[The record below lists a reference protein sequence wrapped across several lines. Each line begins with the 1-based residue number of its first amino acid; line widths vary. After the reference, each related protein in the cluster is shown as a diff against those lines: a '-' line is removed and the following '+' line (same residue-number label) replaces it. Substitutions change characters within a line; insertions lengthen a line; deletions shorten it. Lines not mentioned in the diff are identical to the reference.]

1 MYYVN
6 YKYFKSVSFS
16 CETFTSLYAK
26 IGLHQLKKDILSQT
40 LYLFM

>member
-6 YKYFKSVSFS
+6 YKYFKGGFFCV

-26 IGLHQLKKDILSQT
+26 IGLDQL
-40 LYLFM
+40 